1 MGLRLRGLEA
11 ENKERAEMGCV
22 CVRACVCPLPTSP
35 LKQCQGLGSPQ
46 SGS

>member
-22 CVRACVCPLPTSP
+22 CVRACAPSP